1 MWDKG
6 NVTCRSGGFLVV
18 SELICFLEKKKKRE
32 NKTTEPK
39 EIKET
44 GVAMGDFQREKA

>member
-1 MWDKG
+1 M
-6 NVTCRSGGFLVV
+6 VV
-18 SELICFLEKKKKRE
+18 SELICFLEKKKRE

-39 EIKET
+39 ELKET

>member
-6 NVTCRSGGFLVV
+6 NVTRKSGGFLVV
-18 SELICFLEKKKKRE
+18 SELICFLEEKKRE

-39 EIKET
+39 ELKET